1 MAQLESTEKEKNTE
15 SREQK
20 TDRPQLSVSQGS
32 SSQSSSQDYR
42 NTMEAL
48 KESEYSLPEDTS
60 SYDQQINQIYNKIVS
75 REPFSYD
82 PMSDSLYGHYREQY
96 TQLGRQAMRDTM
108 GQAAALT
115 GGYGSSYAQ
124 QAGQQ
129 EYDSYLQ
136 KLGEVLP
143 ELYSAA
149 YQRYK
154 DRGESLE
161 QEYQRL
167 LALEQTEYGRYRDQ
181 VEDVMYQ
188 QGMAADAAAAEQER
202 KDKNYDRLVELITK
216 TGYTPSPEEL
226 EDSGMTQAQAD
237 AYKDRYAGSGGGSSR
252 SGPSSTYLA
261 YYYGKKTN
269 SNNGGSKA
277 LTKIKANNR

>member
-1 MAQLESTEKEKNTE
+1 MAQLESIEKDKEAE
-15 SREQK
+15 SGEQK
-20 TDRPQLSVSQGS
+20 TEKPQLSVSPGG
-32 SSQSSSQDYR
+32 SSQSVSQDYR

-48 KESEYSLPEDTS
+48 KESEFSLPEYSS
-60 SYDQQINQIYNKIVS
+60 SYDEQISQIYNKIVS
-75 REPFSYD
+75 REPVSYD

-96 TQLGRQAMRDTM
+96 TQMGRKAMRDTM

-136 KLGEVLP
+136 KLGEALP

-154 DRGESLE
+154 DQGQNLE
-161 QEYQRL
+161 EEYQRL

-188 QGMAADAAAAEQER
+188 QGMAADAAAAQQEQ
-202 KDKNYDRLVELITK
+202 KDKNYDRLVELITR
-216 TGYTPSPEEL
+216 TGYTPSAEEL
-226 EDSGMTQAQAD
+226 ENSGMTQAQAN
-237 AYKDRYAGSGGGSSR
+237 AYLKRYGGGGGGSSF
-252 SGPSSTYLA
+252 GPSNTYLA
-261 YYYGKKTN
+261 YYYGRVP
-269 SNNGGSKA
+269 SNNSGSKA
-277 LTKIKANNR
+277 QSKINANTR

>member
-48 KESEYSLPEDTS
+48 KESEYSLPEYTS

-96 TQLGRQAMRDTM
+96 TQLGREVMRDTI
-108 GQAAALT
+108 GQAAAHT

-129 EYDSYLQ
+129 EYDS
-136 KLGEVLP
+136 
-143 ELYSAA
+143 
-149 YQRYK
+149 
-154 DRGESLE
+154 
-161 QEYQRL
+161 
-167 LALEQTEYGRYRDQ
+167 
-181 VEDVMYQ
+181 
-188 QGMAADAAAAEQER
+188 
-202 KDKNYDRLVELITK
+202 
-216 TGYTPSPEEL
+216 
-226 EDSGMTQAQAD
+226 
-237 AYKDRYAGSGGGSSR
+237 
-252 SGPSSTYLA
+252 
-261 YYYGKKTN
+261 
-269 SNNGGSKA
+269 
-277 LTKIKANNR
+277 